1 MLKQGRHV
9 VDSNL
14 LYGVLY
20 NVNAQRLGPPGP
32 FATGMRS
39 LIGLRIGLPSRDN
52 GYALTRGRLVL
63 PGTGVQ

>member
-20 NVNAQRLGPPGP
+20 NVNAQRLGPL
-32 FATGMRS
+32 A
-39 LIGLRIGLPSRDN
+39 LLPR
-52 GYALTRGRLVL
+52 V
-63 PGTGVQ
+63 